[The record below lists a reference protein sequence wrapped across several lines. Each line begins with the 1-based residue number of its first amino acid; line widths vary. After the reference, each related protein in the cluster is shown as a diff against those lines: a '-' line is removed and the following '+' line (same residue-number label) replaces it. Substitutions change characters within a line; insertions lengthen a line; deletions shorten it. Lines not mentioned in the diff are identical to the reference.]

1 MGQGGDVIG
10 PGDVDGEELGG
21 ELSPLP
27 LPPFPPTQE
36 DNTAVERITL
46 AKIAF
51 LNLLLIS
58 KPPL

>member
-1 MGQGGDVIG
+1 MG
-10 PGDVDGEELGG
+10 PGDVDGEELDG
-21 ELSPLP
+21 ELSPL
-27 LPPFPPTQE
+27 PPTQE